1 MTKRTYYSL
10 FLTAIALLCG
20 VVWCEVLCSIPCC
33 TAPCCAVLCCAP
45 PSYHFSSVFFLIL
58 VPSFSLSLCLCV
70 GAWVCVY
77 GRSLGVFNTAGII
90 NSLKKMSRQ
99 TFFGDLQF
107 NPYRRN
113 VAKIPA
119 TFQNLPDNSQSSG
132 INQACVLPIA
142 FGNAE
147 IVYPDPLSIPNVP
160 TSLSVFVIIA
170 ITVSAA
176 FLVLLAI
183 VIFLVYR
190 HFNVDTKAIRIARSK
205 NLPVHLS
212 ILKQASANDLL
223 RYACH
228 VSPSLTLSS
237 LLVIFKSS
245 STSLKK

>member
-1 MTKRTYYSL
+1 
-10 FLTAIALLCG
+10 
-20 VVWCEVLCSIPCC
+20 
-33 TAPCCAVLCCAP
+33 
-45 PSYHFSSVFFLIL
+45 
-58 VPSFSLSLCLCV
+58 
-70 GAWVCVY
+70 
-77 GRSLGVFNTAGII
+77 
-90 NSLKKMSRQ
+90 MSRQ

-119 TFQNLPDNSQSSG
+119 TFQNLPDSSQSSG

-147 IVYPDPLSIPNVP
+147 IVYPDPMSVPNVP
-160 TSLSVFVIIA
+160 SSLSVFVIIA

-190 HFNVDTKAIRIARSK
+190 HYNVDTKAIRIARSK

-212 ILKQASANDLL
+212 ILKHAKTDDLI
-223 RYACH
+223 RYVRTCVYQSCPSTYLPAFLPFFLSLNPLSLPCH
-228 VSPSLTLSS
+228 
-237 LLVIFKSS
+237 LLLFG
-245 STSLKK
+245 KKNTT

>member
-1 MTKRTYYSL
+1 M
-10 FLTAIALLCG
+10 
-20 VVWCEVLCSIPCC
+20 
-33 TAPCCAVLCCAP
+33 
-45 PSYHFSSVFFLIL
+45 
-58 VPSFSLSLCLCV
+58 
-70 GAWVCVY
+70 
-77 GRSLGVFNTAGII
+77 LGVFNTAGII
-90 NSLKKMSRQ
+90 VSLKKMSRQ

-119 TFQNLPDNSQSSG
+119 TFQNLPDTTQSSG

-160 TSLSVFVIIA
+160 TTLSVFVIIA

-212 ILKQASANDLL
+212 ILKQACTGDLL
-223 RYACH
+223 RY
-228 VSPSLTLSS
+228 VFIFILNIYRSPFPSLCNFLI
-237 LLVIFKSS
+237 LCFEK
-245 STSLKK
+245 

>member
-1 MTKRTYYSL
+1 MFLLPSSSFLYYPFRIL
-10 FLTAIALLCG
+10 IL
-20 VVWCEVLCSIPCC
+20 
-33 TAPCCAVLCCAP
+33 
-45 PSYHFSSVFFLIL
+45 FSSWFLLFFLIF
-58 VPSFSLSLCLCV
+58 PP
-70 GAWVCVY
+70 VCAL
-77 GRSLGVFNTAGII
+77 SLGVFNTAGII

-119 TFQNLPDNSQSSG
+119 TFQNLPDSSQSSG

-147 IVYPDPLSIPNVP
+147 IVYPDPMSVPNVP
-160 TSLSVFVIIA
+160 SALSVFVIIA

-212 ILKQASANDLL
+212 ILKHAKTDDLI
-223 RYACH
+223 R
-228 VSPSLTLSS
+228 
-237 LLVIFKSS
+237 
-245 STSLKK
+245 

>member
-1 MTKRTYYSL
+1 M
-10 FLTAIALLCG
+10 C
-20 VVWCEVLCSIPCC
+20 VC
-33 TAPCCAVLCCAP
+33 TLR
-45 PSYHFSSVFFLIL
+45 
-58 VPSFSLSLCLCV
+58 LS
-70 GAWVCVY
+70 
-77 GRSLGVFNTAGII
+77 GVFNTAGII

-119 TFQNLPDNSQSSG
+119 TFQNLPDTTQSSG

-160 TSLSVFVIIA
+160 TTLSVFVIIA

-212 ILKQASANDLL
+212 ILKQACTGDLL
-223 RYACH
+223 RY
-228 VSPSLTLSS
+228 VRIDFSPHNKLLSISLILQP
-237 LLVIFKSS
+237 S
-245 STSLKK
+245 STRLLETA